1 MKKDK
6 ENNEMGFAE
15 LIKLSRWTAVLERL
29 EPDKV
34 YVLTFPSPKSI
45 HSFKSVAYKL
55 NAFNEGRRYSV
66 NAKNKTMTVEVTVKA
81 F

>member
-6 ENNEMGFAE
+6 GNNAMGFAE
-15 LIKLSRWTAVLERL
+15 LIEQNRWTAILERL
-29 EPDKV
+29 DPEKV

-55 NAFNEGRRYSV
+55 NTFNEGKRYSV
-66 NAKNKTMTVEVTVKA
+66 NADNKTMTVEVTVKA
-81 F
+81 L